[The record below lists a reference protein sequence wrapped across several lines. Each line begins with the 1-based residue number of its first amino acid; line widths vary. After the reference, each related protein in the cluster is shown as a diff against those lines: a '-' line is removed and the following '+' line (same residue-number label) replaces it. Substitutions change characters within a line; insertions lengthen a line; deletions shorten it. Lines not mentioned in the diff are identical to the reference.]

1 MPAEVNPKKEQAK
14 LEAAERT
21 QWEHQR
27 ILSYKKLRYD
37 YSSYSPEDY
46 YRGIFERDCLQYRP
60 AKDVSKGEARKSLHI
75 GLAERIKAQLNPAQ
89 KAEIDE
95 RIKAEMKR
103 LQVQIDT
110 INQHKREQCNNFN
123 ERLRAKIDSK
133 KKAFLNGSPLEV
145 RNYYTFVIEGDNYSV
160 DGVHRYETQFSVKHH
175 RADKRL
181 VIDYQFPAF
190 EDIPKI
196 KEWAVNKNNEI
207 VAKQFSQK
215 DMLEIYEG
223 IIMDLTV
230 RVLGLVFDS
239 DNHDVI
245 SEAIFNGY
253 CEYSEVQ
260 SPPTFILSVLVQ
272 KKQFDFTKVNRADFS
287 SKHEIAKFESVKYLG
302 DIRTESPTKELL
314 ERPPLRPILPIQ
326 SNIYL

>member
-1 MPAEVNPKKEQAK
+1 MPAEVNPEKEQAK

-60 AKDVSKGEARKSLHI
+60 AKDVSKGEARKSLHN
-75 GLAERIKAQLNPAQ
+75 GLAERIKALLNSAQ

-95 RIKAEMKR
+95 RLKAEMKR

-110 INQHKREQCNNFN
+110 VNQSKREQCNRFN
-123 ERLRAKIDSK
+123 KRLCANIDSRK
-133 KKAFLNGSPLEV
+133 RAFVNGSPLEV
-145 RNYYTFVIEGDNYSV
+145 RNYYTFVIAGDNYSV
-160 DGVHRYETQFSVKHH
+160 DGVHRYETQFPVKHH

-190 EDIPKI
+190 EDIPNI

-287 SKHEIAKFESVKYLG
+287 SKHVYA
-302 DIRTESPTKELL
+302 DI
-314 ERPPLRPILPIQ
+314 
-326 SNIYL
+326 

>member
-1 MPAEVNPKKEQAK
+1 MPAEVNPEKEQAK

-37 YSSYSPEDY
+37 YFSYSPEYY
-46 YRGIFERDCLQYRP
+46 YRGIFERDCRQYRP

-75 GLAERIKAQLNPAQ
+75 GLAKRIKAQFNFAQ

-110 INQHKREQCNNFN
+110 VNQTKREQCNSFN
-123 ERLRAKIDSK
+123 ERLWANIDSRK
-133 KKAFLNGSPLEV
+133 RAFVDGSPREV
-145 RNYYTFVIEGDNYSV
+145 KSYYTFVIAGDDYSV

-175 RADKRL
+175 CAAKRL
-181 VIDYQFPAF
+181 VIDYQLPAF
-190 EDIPKI
+190 EDIPNI

-260 SPPTFILSVLVQ
+260 SPPTFILSVLVK
-272 KKQFDFTKVNRADFS
+272 KKQFDFAKVNRADFS

-302 DIRTESPTKELL
+302 DIYTESPTKELL
-314 ERPPLRPILPIQ
+314 ERPPLKPILPIQ